1 MCTPAT
7 IAMTTL
13 STATSLMGIKSKNKA
28 LTSQAQ
34 QMALAGAQQAQMDLD
49 VLETRRAQEGTRIT
63 LEQLR
68 RIRQGTRERGT
79 LQTRLAD
86 AGVAGGSTLRD
97 VITSVI
103 QEDQDLGSLE
113 TGRDWMDEQITLE
126 QRGALARGQSQINQA
141 QGLLSQRTSGVSGVL
156 QLIGAGVSGYAQGQ
170 MLEPKGKNTN
180 GKTTK
185 KSD

>member
-13 STATSLMGIKSKNKA
+13 STATSLMGIKAKNKA
-28 LTSQAQ
+28 LSSQAQ
-34 QMALAGAQQAQMDLD
+34 QMALAGAQQTRMDLD

-68 RIRQGTRERGT
+68 RIRQGTRERGI
-79 LQTRLAD
+79 LQTRLGD

-97 VITSVI
+97 VVTSVI
-103 QEDQDLGSLE
+103 QEDQDLSSLE

-126 QRGALARGQSQINQA
+126 KRGVIARGQTQINEA
-141 QGLLSQRTSGVSGVL
+141 QGLLNQRTSGTYAVL
-156 QLIGAGVSGYAQGQ
+156 QLIGAGVSGYSQGR
-170 MLEPKGKNTN
+170 MLEPNKHD
-180 GKTTK
+180 KTTK

>member
-13 STATSLMGIKSKNKA
+13 SMATSLVGIKGKNKA

-34 QMALAGAQQAQMDLD
+34 QMAAMAQKQTAVDLNTLD
-49 VLETRRAQEGTRIT
+49 IRQAQEGARIT

-79 LQTRLAD
+79 LQVRLAD

-97 VITSVI
+97 VVASVI

-113 TGRDWMDEQITLE
+113 TGRTWMEQQMNLE
-126 QRGALARGQSQINQA
+126 KQGAIARGQSQVNQA
-141 QGLLSQRTSGVSGVL
+141 QSLLGQRTSGVSGVL
-156 QLIGAGVSGYAQGQ
+156 QLIGAGVSGYSQGR
-170 MLEPKGKNTN
+170 MLEPK
-180 GKTTK
+180 
-185 KSD
+185 